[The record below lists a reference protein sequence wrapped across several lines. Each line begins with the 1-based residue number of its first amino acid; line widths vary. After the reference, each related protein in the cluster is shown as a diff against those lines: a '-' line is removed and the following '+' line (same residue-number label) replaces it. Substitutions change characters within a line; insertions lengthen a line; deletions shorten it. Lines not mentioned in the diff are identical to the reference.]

1 MGGRE
6 FTTPHGPRVGLQT
19 LTAERRCRI
28 VATGS
33 STLYGV
39 CVCNAHMQQLTEL
52 TTVRRTLIKSFD
64 GRVFIKLKQKTKQL
78 VAFPISDGKT
88 VAGNCGLPDLK
99 I

>member
-33 STLYGV
+33 STLTVCV

-64 GRVFIKLKQKTKQL
+64 GRVFIKQNKKRNNSSLFRFL
-78 VAFPISDGKT
+78 MGKRWREI
-88 VAGNCGLPDLK
+88 VVYL

>member
-1 MGGRE
+1 
-6 FTTPHGPRVGLQT
+6 
-19 LTAERRCRI
+19 
-28 VATGS
+28 
-33 STLYGV
+33 V

-99 I
+99 IEKKNLAVEKKNVWKSRKIVVPC

>member
-19 LTAERRCRI
+19 LTAERRCLI

-33 STLYGV
+33 NTLTV

-64 GRVFIKLKQKTKQL
+64 GRVFIKRNKTKNDNSSL
-78 VAFPISDGKT
+78 F
-88 VAGNCGLPDLK
+88 
-99 I
+99 